1 MFKTYVIAPRETP
14 GEIAVLKKNCMSA
27 RNLLEKKPQELL
39 NLCLKGLK
47 VPVSFNLLLCSHV
60 NKLHIKLWSFVTH
73 FPMQDIGVR

>member
-27 RNLLEKKPQELL
+27 RNLLEKKTTGTFKPLL
-39 NLCLKGLK
+39 WIFVL
-47 VPVSFNLLLCSHV
+47 SFNLLLCSHV